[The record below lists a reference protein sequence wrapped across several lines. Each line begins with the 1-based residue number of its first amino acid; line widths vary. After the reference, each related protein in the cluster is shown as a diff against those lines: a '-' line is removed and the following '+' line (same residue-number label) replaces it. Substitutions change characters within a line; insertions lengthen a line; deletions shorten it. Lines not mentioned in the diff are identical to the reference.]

1 MNEQIKLKCDHFV
14 DNKNKIQNVF
24 KLSNNMLMIAT
35 SLVFGDND
43 VDEEKLSA
51 CTKYIE
57 KNTNVLSTFQS
68 KSKPIV
74 ASKMTLQNDPEKYF
88 DDVLDVYKILTK
100 KSPTDTGALVQAAM
114 IIVESGKKAEAEKI
128 YEKFRD
134 LYSKMNKKH
143 PLITSTDDITFGYLL
158 CLTDKSV
165 DKIIEEM
172 ECAYEYLNKE
182 VKLKVGKNEIQA
194 ISEVLTLT
202 DGDMKE
208 KCDKVVAI
216 YNAFSDKDVQF
227 ANTHTAS
234 SMLGILIDLD
244 MENGALV
251 DEIIEVEKYIKE
263 SKGFGKLSLSRKQ
276 RLIFATSLVAE
287 YYCTGSNTATIGAVS
302 SVVSTVVVQE
312 IALMMCIFVALY

>member
-14 DNKNKIQNVF
+14 ENKNKIQNVF
-24 KLSNNMLMIAT
+24 KLSNNMMMIAT
-35 SLVFGDND
+35 ALVFGDKD
-43 VDEEKLSA
+43 VDEEKLLASS
-51 CTKYIE
+51 KYID
-57 KNTNVLSTFQS
+57 KNTSVVSTFRSRS
-68 KSKPIV
+68 KSIV
-74 ASKMTLQNDPEKYF
+74 ASKMSLQNDPEKFF
-88 DDVLDVYKILTK
+88 DDVLEVYKIITK

-114 IIVESGKKAEAEKI
+114 IIVEAGKKDEAEKI
-128 YEKFRD
+128 YEKFSD
-134 LYSKMNKKH
+134 LYKQMNKKH
-143 PLITSTDDITFGYLL
+143 PIITSTDDITYGYLL
-158 CLTDKSV
+158 CLTDKTV

-208 KCDKVVAI
+208 KCDKIVAI
-216 YNAFSDKDVQF
+216 YNAFLDKDAKF

-244 MENGALV
+244 MENDALV
-251 DEIIEVEKYIKE
+251 DEILEVEAYIKE
-263 SKGFGKLSLSRKQ
+263 SKGFGKLSLSQKQ
-276 RLIFATSLVAE
+276 RIIFATSLVAE
-287 YYCTGSNTATIGAVS
+287 YYSTGDDVAKIGAVS

-312 IALMMCIFVALY
+312 VALMMCIFIALH